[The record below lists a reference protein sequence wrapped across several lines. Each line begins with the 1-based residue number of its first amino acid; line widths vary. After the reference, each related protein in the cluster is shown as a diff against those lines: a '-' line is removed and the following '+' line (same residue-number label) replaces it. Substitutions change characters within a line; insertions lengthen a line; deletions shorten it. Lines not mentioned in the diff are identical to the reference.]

1 MKKKMI
7 IGIALI
13 IALTAITISIIA
25 QANAEEAPSSLQS
38 GEDSPGVHQCPRD
51 GYDENEGPS
60 NRNGFGG
67 DY

>member
-1 MKKKMI
+1 MNRKML

-13 IALTAITISIIA
+13 IALAAITVSIMA
-25 QANAEEAPSSLQS
+25 QADAEEAPSSQQS

-51 GYDENEGPS
+51 GYDENEGPT